1 MASYRVKKGD
11 TLGKIAKR
19 FYGDAARFT
28 LIVAANNLPD
38 PDRLKVGQELTI
50 PDPNSAAPVSTPPPP
65 PAPPAPAPQTAAGSR
80 TALLNAQ
87 RLGMLH
93 PIVGVRGHSMLELC
107 AHAGLSLL
115 VTQALRTWEEQDKLY
130 AQGRTAPG
138 PIVTNAKGGQSYHNF
153 GLAFD
158 VVVLDSI
165 GKADWDTGHPGWAQA
180 AQLGKSAGLEW
191 GGDWTKFKDLP
202 HFQYTGGLK
211 VADCQ
216 ALYANGGGVASVWA
230 KVQ

>member
-1 MASYRVKKGD
+1 MALYRVRKGD
-11 TLGKIAKR
+11 TLGRIAKR
-19 FYGDAARFT
+19 FYGDAGRFT
-28 LIVAANNLPD
+28 LIVAANTLPN
-38 PDRLKVGQELTI
+38 PDRLTVGQELVI
-50 PDPNSAAPVSTPPPP
+50 PDADAAPPTPA
-65 PAPPAPAPQTAAGSR
+65 PAPPPQTAAGSR
-80 TALLNAQ
+80 TARLNAD
-87 RLGMLH
+87 RLATLH
-93 PIVGVRGHSMLELC
+93 PIVAVRGHSMLELC

-138 PIVTNAKGGQSYHNF
+138 PVVTNAKGGQSYHNF

-158 VVVLDSI
+158 IVVLDSI
-165 GKADWDTGHPGWAQA
+165 GKADWDTGHAGWAQA

-191 GGDWTKFKDLP
+191 GGDWKKFKDLP

-211 VADCQ
+211 IAECQ
-216 ALYANGGGVASVWA
+216 ALYANGGGVAPVWA